1 MASYAP
7 ARIHIRDAA
16 ATDASIVVDGQDL
29 ANVTRAF
36 TLRSR
41 VGDIPVLT
49 VELQLVAGAE
59 LDAAG
64 VVVSLGPETRAALI
78 ALGWTPPDDAAS
90 SIEHEPQLTLRT
102 APTAE
107 HPDGVSWSYDPAG
120 DTWAFARKPA
130 PDIEPDPSTGAQR

>member
-78 ALGWTPPDDAAS
+78 ALGWTPPAEPVDLSEFDCETCGGPCRDEGPLDD
-90 SIEHEPQLTLRT
+90 EP
-102 APTAE
+102 
-107 HPDGVSWSYDPAG
+107 V
-120 DTWAFARKPA
+120 